1 MMPGF
6 LSPAPKT
13 IYNEKV
19 FRFSEFTDPD
29 TGASVFADWDQE
41 KLRRLMDIR
50 SGHGPFTSRL
60 DSKEVDIRL
69 YQKGMECGKGVLLS
83 YKDELKAMKDEQPEF
98 VKTYFQWLYEEK
110 GLTMDDPVFLG
121 IFAHASNG
129 GIRIDSG
136 AGTGVEGLFACGEA
150 AGGMHGADRLGGL
163 STANALV
170 FGKIAGKSAARW
182 CLEQNLEQEKAG
194 KEKDAAREN
203 RGNQENRGKAGA
215 EENGKNQEERQ
226 GEISGAAEL
235 LERVRKI
242 NERAA
247 MVVREEG
254 VLLSGLKELEEIRK
268 LCRKRGGEPDG
279 RNDRKK
285 TPLHEKPLWERYLES
300 RELEAALILS
310 EALLRAALLR
320 KESRGSHFRADY
332 PKKDE
337 NLRRKIVTSF
347 RDGELYTRLI

>member
-1 MMPGF
+1 M
-6 LSPAPKT
+6 
-13 IYNEKV
+13 
-19 FRFSEFTDPD
+19 
-29 TGASVFADWDQE
+29 
-41 KLRRLMDIR
+41 
-50 SGHGPFTSRL
+50 
-60 DSKEVDIRL
+60 
-69 YQKGMECGKGVLLS
+69 
-83 YKDELKAMKDEQPEF
+83 
-98 VKTYFQWLYEEK
+98 
-110 GLTMDDPVFLG
+110 
-121 IFAHASNG
+121 
-129 GIRIDSG
+129 
-136 AGTGVEGLFACGEA
+136 
-150 AGGMHGADRLGGL
+150 
-163 STANALV
+163 
-170 FGKIAGKSAARW
+170 
-182 CLEQNLEQEKAG
+182 EQEKAG

-332 PKKDE
+332 PKRDE